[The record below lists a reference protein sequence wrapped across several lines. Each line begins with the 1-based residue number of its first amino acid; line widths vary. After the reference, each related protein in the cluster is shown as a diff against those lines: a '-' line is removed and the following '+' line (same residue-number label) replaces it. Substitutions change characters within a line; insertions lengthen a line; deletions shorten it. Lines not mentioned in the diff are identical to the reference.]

1 MISLTVDDFNLF
13 KLGFVLFGNC
23 FNFLKRFCAANLF
36 FCTVV
41 NIGGSAAYTNV
52 KRTKKSA

>member
-1 MISLTVDDFNLF
+1 MISCAINYFNLF

-41 NIGGSAAYTNV
+41 NISGSAAYANV
-52 KRTKKSA
+52 ECAKKLA